1 MIKNLTAGLDVLKE
15 KLTQAEMRNP
25 SGQKVGSNPIEDL
38 ADRKK
43 LQLEKEQ
50 KERFANSE
58 RRAQELTKDKQH
70 LIVEKT
76 SLEKRLEEMKR
87 VEENA
92 KRKVDDLQREIKDLK
107 AESDKLRK

>member
-43 LQLEKEQ
+43 LQLEKE
-50 KERFANSE
+50 
-58 RRAQELTKDKQH
+58 
-70 LIVEKT
+70 
-76 SLEKRLEEMKR
+76 
-87 VEENA
+87 
-92 KRKVDDLQREIKDLK
+92 
-107 AESDKLRK
+107 